1 MATIND
7 VMSTSI
13 RLDAVQST
21 RSLKTLTNYIKAN
34 TNAWRSQEV
43 ALKSS
48 GDKLDALKTRY
59 QGISEEIKGYNLKI
73 DELKRRQSGLDQT
86 TNQGSE
92 KYAKYA
98 NQIAKAQE
106 KIAGLNEQQSKA
118 EKQFE
123 YLNSGL
129 SGLQRNYHNLNR
141 VTNSYVDA
149 LKAQG
154 KINQA
159 GQVKLKGL
167 KEGLNSLSDQYKLQ
181 NNELNKN
188 SQTYKQAQLA
198 YEKQRNVVHEP
209 R

>member
-13 RLDAVQST
+13 RLDAVQPA

-106 KIAGLNEQQSKA
+106 KIAGLNDQQSKA

-129 SGLQRNYHNLNR
+129 SGLQRNYHNLNQ
-141 VTNSYVDA
+141 VTNSCLLYT
-149 LKAQG
+149 
-154 KINQA
+154 
-159 GQVKLKGL
+159 
-167 KEGLNSLSDQYKLQ
+167 SPS
-181 NNELNKN
+181 
-188 SQTYKQAQLA
+188 
-198 YEKQRNVVHEP
+198 P
-209 R
+209 RDS

>member
-1 MATIND
+1 MATINE

-13 RLDAVQST
+13 RLDAVQPA

-106 KIAGLNEQQSKA
+106 KIAGLNDQQSKA

-129 SGLQRNYHNLNR
+129 SGLQRNYHNLNQ

-154 KINQA
+154 KIKNIA
-159 GQVKLKGL
+159 LVMMTKMLHMIT
-167 KEGLNSLSDQYKLQ
+167 NFFDSSLSNYLVKIKDTKQLLIKVHDVCSVGLQ
-181 NNELNKN
+181 P
-188 SQTYKQAQLA
+188 
-198 YEKQRNVVHEP
+198 HE
-209 R
+209 